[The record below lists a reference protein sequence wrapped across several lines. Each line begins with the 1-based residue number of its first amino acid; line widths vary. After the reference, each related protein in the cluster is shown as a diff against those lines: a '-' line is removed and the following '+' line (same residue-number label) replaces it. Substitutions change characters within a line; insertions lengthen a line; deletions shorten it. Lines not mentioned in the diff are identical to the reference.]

1 MSFSNY
7 RKCPVEGCQVIVFD
21 IEHDLSGIG
30 DDIPELVSEAGSDN
44 HFECQNCE
52 HIECLCKLFELK

>member
-7 RKCPVEGCQVIVFD
+7 RKCPVEGCRVEVFD
-21 IEHDLSGIG
+21 IEHDISGIG
-30 DDIPELVSEAGSDN
+30 DDMPDLVAEVGSDN

-52 HIECLCKLFELK
+52 HPECLCRRLDL